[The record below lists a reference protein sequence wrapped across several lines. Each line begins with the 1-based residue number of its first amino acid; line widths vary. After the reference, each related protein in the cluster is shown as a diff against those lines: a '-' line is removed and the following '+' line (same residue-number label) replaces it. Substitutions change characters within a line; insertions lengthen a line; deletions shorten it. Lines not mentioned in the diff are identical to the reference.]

1 MAAKNIHKET
11 VAASQKNRER
21 DYWLEQLA
29 GELSRSSFPPDL
41 AVDGQS
47 TETSFSHYEFSF
59 SEDLASRIVKLTGN
73 ADPQLFLV
81 FQAAV
86 VVLLARYS
94 GNLDIITGTSIMK
107 QRQEGAFTNTV
118 LPLRYRL
125 NPDSSFKELLISGKG
140 LLMEAINHQSYP
152 FSVLAQQLQ
161 PSETNDGGCPLFDVA
176 VILDT
181 IQTTD
186 YFDGLLP
193 NLLFVFSKNGGE
205 LTGSITYNDALYSR
219 EFMARIAGHLCNLLE
234 RSLED
239 VNAQVLALDFLTDK
253 ERDFF
258 LNDIN
263 NTSRDY
269 SGPQTLHRTF
279 AAQAERA
286 PDTIAL
292 VENDMQLSY
301 SELDRRSGIVA
312 HTLHNRGVG
321 PDSIVACGI
330 EPSIDGTVALLGI
343 LKAGGAYLPLDQ
355 DAPDSRNRMI
365 LEDCLPKLVLEDI
378 QEISFSE
385 RSPVYLDQD
394 ARPENLAYVI
404 YTSGTTGVP
413 KGVLVEHGGVVN
425 LLNWYGPVFSMAE
438 GLHVMQLTDYTFD
451 PSVEDVFGSLLFG
464 ATVFTGAQHLV
475 GDPEGFRGYVDRH
488 RVNFIDFVP
497 SILSDLLVDRPKLKS
512 LQAVI
517 SGGEALSDGLKDKL
531 RQKGYRVFNNYG
543 PTELTV
549 DALSGEC
556 GDGGVT
562 LGIPVANAKC
572 YVLNHHNTLQPIGVP
587 GELCVAGACV
597 ARGYLNNPEATTGV
611 FADDPFDSGSKMYR
625 TGDLVRVDSEGRL
638 LYLGRVDR
646 QIKINGVRIEPG
658 DIESVLDSHPLVVQS
673 AVTTKTTA
681 NGKALCSYIVPG
693 GNTMDIGGERFFLAT
708 VAQDPT
714 LEEKIERL
722 HLKHWPAFFVGDKIN
737 TTYWKKLYSLFPQFQ
752 LAIVSDDG
760 TVAAA
765 GNTIPLSLG
774 GNGDMPSGWD
784 AALLR
789 GMEDHEA
796 GRPATTLCGL
806 VAIVDPSFKGKG
818 MSYKAIEAM
827 KRLLATLEFDRLII
841 PVRPTFK
848 EKFPELS
855 IQDYCARVNDDG
867 FSEDPWLRVHQKL
880 GGRVSDYCP
889 QSQKIEGTLEQWAVW
904 TGKEFDTT
912 GQYIVPG
919 AMQPVE
925 IDVQN
930 NTGVYID
937 QAVWVDHTP
946 GETVLNPVDAA
957 VLKDYLLQRLP
968 GPMIPSRFYFL
979 SHLPLNANGKVDY
992 AKLPDIGV
1000 QEDEASMAAP
1010 LTRVERKL
1018 ADIWAE
1024 VLNIDKG
1031 KIGVRHNFFE
1041 LGGHSLRATI
1051 LVALIQQRLHA
1062 RVSMKDIFQM
1072 PTIRQLAQFVEEG
1085 RKIEYTGISP
1095 AEKREYYPL
1104 SSAQTRLYFIHQ
1116 IDAGG
1121 ISYNMPMILKTAGE
1135 LDTERLTAAFRSL
1148 IQRHET
1154 FRTSFRQLEGEG
1166 VVQVVHDAV
1175 DFSIDYHEAS
1185 ETEGDAM
1192 AERFVRPFDL
1202 SKAPLLRVGLVNLGK
1217 ESHILMIDMHHIVSD
1232 GTSIDLFINECFRLY
1247 NRESLPAVTSQYRDF
1262 CMWQSR
1268 LFQSG
1273 EIKMQEEYWLE
1284 QFETPITPL
1293 ALPTDFHVPHL
1304 RTFDGDVVQFT
1315 PGPEIDSAVYR
1326 LVEESRSTVFMCLLA
1341 VYYVLL
1347 ARYTGNEDIVIGTK
1361 LLGRRHA
1368 DLHQMIGMFINM
1380 LALRNYPSSG
1390 KTFREFLAEVRENTV
1405 NAFENQ
1411 DYQFEELVGKL
1422 GLGGRHGRN
1431 PLFDTVFALVN
1442 LDNPGPKT
1450 DATGADGLTFAPH
1463 STRREISNFD
1473 LHLEGVD
1480 ANGAISLQLGYST
1493 ELYKRD
1499 TIQSLARRYLEILEQ
1514 VSANPDI
1521 QLKDITIAHQLTT
1534 VSSASIAEDEGE
1546 FGF

>member
-1 MAAKNIHKET
+1 MASKNIHKET

-21 DYWLEQLA
+21 DYWLEKLS
-29 GELSRSSFPPDL
+29 GELTRSSFPPDL
-41 AVDGQS
+41 TPEGQS
-47 TETSFSHYEFSF
+47 PESSVARYEFSF
-59 SEDLASRIVKLTGN
+59 SQDLTSRIFKLTGN

-81 FQAAV
+81 LEAAV
-86 VVLLARYS
+86 VALLARYS
-94 GNLDIITGTSIMK
+94 GNMDIITGTSIMK
-107 QRQEGAFTNTV
+107 QQQEGEFTNTV

-125 NPDSSFKELLISGKG
+125 NPGTSFKELLINGKG

-152 FSVLAQQLQ
+152 FSVLAQQLS
-161 PSETNDGGCPLFDVA
+161 PPETRDGGCPLFDVA
-176 VILDT
+176 VILDS
-181 IQTTD
+181 IQNAG
-186 YFDGLLP
+186 YLDGLSP
-193 NLLFVFSKNGGE
+193 NVLFVFSRNGGE
-205 LTGSITYNDALYSR
+205 LTGSITYNSALYSE
-219 EFMARIAGHLCNLLE
+219 EFMARIAGHLSNLLE

-239 VNAQVLALDFLTDK
+239 VNTPVLDIDFLTDQ
-253 ERDFF
+253 ERDLF
-258 LNDIN
+258 LNN
-263 NTSRDY
+263 LNPSVRSHT
-269 SGPQTLHRTF
+269 GPQTLHRAFT
-279 AAQAERA
+279 AQAEKT

-292 VENDMQLSY
+292 VEGDIQISY

-312 HTLHNRGVG
+312 HSLHTKGVG
-321 PDSIVACGI
+321 PDTIVACAM
-330 EPSIDGTVALLGI
+330 EPSIDGTLALLGI
-343 LKAGGAYLPLDQ
+343 LKSGGAYLPLDQ
-355 DAPDSRNRMI
+355 DAPESRNRMI
-365 LEDCLPKLVLEDI
+365 MEDARPKLILEDL
-378 QEISFSE
+378 QEISFSVQY
-385 RSPVYLDQD
+385 PVYLDQE
-394 ARPENLAYVI
+394 ASSGNVAYVL
-404 YTSGTTGVP
+404 YTSGTTGIP
-413 KGVLVEHGGVVN
+413 KGVLVEHGSVVN
-425 LLNWYGPVFSMAE
+425 LLNWYGPVFSMAT

-475 GDPEGFRGYVDRH
+475 GDPDGFRDYVDRH

-497 SILSDLLVDRPKLKS
+497 SILSDLLLDRPKLKS
-512 LQAVI
+512 LQTVI

-556 GDGGVT
+556 GDGAVT
-562 LGIPVANAKC
+562 LGTPVANTRS
-572 YVLNHHNTLQPIGVP
+572 YVLNQHNRLQPVGVP
-587 GELCVAGACV
+587 GELCVAGGCV
-597 ARGYLNNPEATTGV
+597 ARGYLNNPEATAAV
-611 FADDPFDSGSKMYR
+611 FNDDPFASGSRMYR
-625 TGDLVRVDSEGRL
+625 TGDLARVDNEGEI

-658 DIESVLDSHPLVVQS
+658 DIESALDSHPLVAQS
-673 AVTTKTTA
+673 AVTSKTTA
-681 NGKALCSYIVPG
+681 NGKALCSFIVPG
-693 GNTMDIGGERFFLAT
+693 GNTMDIGGERFFLVT
-708 VAQDPT
+708 VAQDPS
-714 LEEKIERL
+714 LEQKIESL
-722 HLKHWPAFFVGDKIN
+722 HLKHWPAFFVGDNIN

-752 LAIVSDDG
+752 LAIVSEDG

-765 GNTIPLSLG
+765 GNTIPLSLD
-774 GNGDMPSGWD
+774 GNGDRPSGWD

-796 GRPATTLCGL
+796 GRQATTLCGL

-827 KRLLATLEFDRLII
+827 RRLLATLEFDRLII

-880 GGRVSDYCP
+880 GGRISDYCP
-889 QSQKIEGTLEQWAVW
+889 QSQKIEGTLEQWSVW
-904 TGKEFDTT
+904 TGKEFDAS
-912 GQYIVPG
+912 GQYTVPG

-925 IDVQN
+925 IDVPN

-946 GETVLNPVDAA
+946 GDTNLNPVDAA
-957 VLKDYLLQRLP
+957 TLKDYLLQRLP

-979 SHLPLNANGKVDY
+979 SHLPLNANGKIDY
-992 AKLPDIGV
+992 GKLPDIGV
-1000 QEDEASMAAP
+1000 EEDEASLAGP

-1018 ADIWAE
+1018 VEIWAE

-1031 KIGVRHNFFE
+1031 KIGVGHNFFE

-1051 LVALIQQRLHA
+1051 LVALIQQKLHA
-1062 RVSMKDIFQM
+1062 KVSMKDIFQM
-1072 PTIRQLAQFVEEG
+1072 PTIRQLAQFVDES

-1121 ISYNMPMILKTAGE
+1121 ISYNMPMIMKTSGN
-1135 LDTERLTAAFRSL
+1135 LDGERLTTAFRSL
-1148 IQRHET
+1148 IQRNDT

-1185 ETEGDAM
+1185 EAEADAI
-1192 AERFVRPFDL
+1192 AERFVKPFDL
-1202 SKAPLLRVGLVNLGK
+1202 AKAPLLRVGLVKLGK
-1217 ESHILMIDMHHIVSD
+1217 DSHILMIDMHHIVSD

-1247 NRESLPAVTSQYRDF
+1247 NGEPLPAVSVQYRDF
-1262 CMWQSR
+1262 CMWQNH

-1273 EIKMQEEYWLE
+1273 EIQLQEEYWLE
-1284 QFETPITPL
+1284 QFDTPITPL
-1293 ALPTDFHVPHL
+1293 ALPTDFPVPQA

-1315 PGPEIDSAVYR
+1315 PGPEIDAAIYK
-1326 LVEESRSTVFMCLLA
+1326 LVEESESTVFMYLLA

-1347 ARYTGNEDIVIGTK
+1347 ARYTGKEDIVIGTK

-1380 LALRNYPSSG
+1380 LALRNYPASG

-1405 NAFENQ
+1405 NGFENQ

-1442 LDNPGPKT
+1442 LDNPGPKGAT
-1450 DATGADGLTFAPH
+1450 TGADGLTFTPH

-1480 ANGAISLQLGYST
+1480 ANGTISLQLGYST
-1493 ELYKRD
+1493 ELYKRE
-1499 TIQSLARRYLEILEQ
+1499 TIQSLARRYMEILEQ
-1514 VSANPDI
+1514 VSTNPDI
-1521 QLKDITIAHQLTT
+1521 ELKDITISHQLTT